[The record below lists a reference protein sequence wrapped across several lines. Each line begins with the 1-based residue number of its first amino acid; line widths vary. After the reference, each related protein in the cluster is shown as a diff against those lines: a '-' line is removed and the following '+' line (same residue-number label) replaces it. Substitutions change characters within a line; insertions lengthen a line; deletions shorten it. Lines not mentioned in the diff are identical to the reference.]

1 MEKPINQPQI
11 DLKST
16 EGMKNAEG
24 KSIFKSGVILRR
36 ISKFV
41 AGTDNDAIMPIPI
54 FYDPS
59 TNKILGENKDKVTQ
73 YKAGKE
79 KLFGFFVGQ
88 TMKVSGGTA
97 NPQLVN
103 DILKNKLR

>member
-1 MEKPINQPQI
+1 MEKQIQQPQI

-24 KSIFKSGVILRR
+24 GSIFKSGVILRR

-59 TNKILGENKDKVTQ
+59 TNKILGEGVPVELREELKD
-73 YKAGKE
+73 E
-79 KLFGFFVGQ
+79 
-88 TMKVSGGTA
+88 
-97 NPQLVN
+97 LV
-103 DILKNKLR
+103 